1 MLAAKVVNVMKK
13 EDRRAVQREVEIM
26 RRLQHP
32 RLIQLYDSIDTGKQ
46 IYVILELYVSR
57 RVRDAR
63 KKRKIRGRR
72 APTSY
77 LNFHHFRIDGG
88 ELFERVI
95 DDDFVLTE
103 RSCAVFMRQIC
114 EGIEFMHGQKILHLD
129 LKVSR
134 SIASPFCANRF
145 GYERIRSRQ
154 MHTLC

>member
-13 EDRRAVQREVEIM
+13 EDRRSVQREVDIM

-32 RLIQLYDSIDTGKQ
+32 RLIQLYDAIDAGKQ
-46 IYVILELYVSR
+46 IYVVLELYVFFFVKQLR
-57 RVRDAR
+57 REDY
-63 KKRKIRGRR
+63 KIRREYAGLH
-72 APTSY
+72 
-77 LNFHHFRIDGG
+77 LNFHHLRIDGG

-103 RSCAVFMRQIC
+103 RSCAIFMRQIC

-134 SIASPFCANRF
+134 
-145 GYERIRSRQ
+145 
-154 MHTLC
+154 

>member
-1 MLAAKVVNVMKK
+1 LMLAAKVVNVMQK

-32 RLIQLYDSIDTGKQ
+32 RLIQLYDAIDAGKQ
-46 IYVILELYVSR
+46 IYVILELCVSLVKR
-57 RVRDAR
+57 RG
-63 KKRKIRGRR
+63 IEETGLL
-72 APTSY
+72 TIFY
-77 LNFHHFRIDGG
+77 HLRIDGG

-134 SIASPFCANRF
+134 DSV
-145 GYERIRSRQ
+145 
-154 MHTLC
+154 ML